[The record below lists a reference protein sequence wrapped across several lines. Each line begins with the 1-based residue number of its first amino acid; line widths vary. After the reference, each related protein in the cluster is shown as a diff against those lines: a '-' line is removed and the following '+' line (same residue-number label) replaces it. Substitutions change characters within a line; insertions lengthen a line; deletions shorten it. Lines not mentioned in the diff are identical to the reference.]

1 MGKLISQGHLDN
13 FKYSVQAWTGLLILS
28 VSQFP

>member
-1 MGKLISQGHLDN
+1 MGKLTAWGHLDS
-13 FKYSVQAWTGLLILS
+13 FTYFVQAWTGLLILS